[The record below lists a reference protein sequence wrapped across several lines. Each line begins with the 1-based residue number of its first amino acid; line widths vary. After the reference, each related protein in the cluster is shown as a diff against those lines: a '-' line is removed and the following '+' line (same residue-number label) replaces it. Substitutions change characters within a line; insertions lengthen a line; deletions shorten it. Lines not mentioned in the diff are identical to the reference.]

1 MNEQLLKTSEGRW
14 QIFIVDLNF
23 FDAISRMQKKKKNKN
38 KKKKKKRKALHG
50 NIIKVNVSLHLWS
63 TRHEYIMH
71 AI

>member
-23 FDAISRMQKKKKNKN
+23 FDAISRMQKKKK

-50 NIIKVNVSLHLWS
+50 NIIKVNVFLHLWS